1 MNRKDI
7 EKKAEK
13 LIDDLGI
20 NAIPISVDK
29 IAVHAGCQVKPFND
43 DKDGVSGVFMVKDG
57 VPMIGYNG
65 NQSPVRQRFTIAHE
79 LGHFI
84 LHNSNDPREVFVDH
98 NTFPLFRDENSSTGA
113 SIIEQ
118 QANAFAAALLM
129 PEKFVTAEI
138 KNLNLDLTDES
149 PALTELAKKFD
160 VSLMAMSIRLVNLHL
175 VHGNGSNK
183 RKTTSFG
190 NFDF

>member
-1 MNRKDI
+1 MTRKDI
-7 EKKAEK
+7 EKYAER
-13 LIDDLGI
+13 LLAELGI
-20 NAIPISVDK
+20 NEMPIPVNK
-29 IAVHAGCQVKPFND
+29 IAEHAGCQVKAFDD
-43 DKDGVSGVFMVKDG
+43 DKDGVSGVFMVNNSI
-57 VPMIGYNG
+57 PMIGYNS

-84 LHNSNDPREVFVDH
+84 LHSHNDPKEVYVDH

-113 SIIEQ
+113 SIVEQ

-129 PEKFVTAEI
+129 PERLITEEV

-149 PALTELAKKFD
+149 AELTELAKKFN
-160 VSLMAMSIRLVNLHL
+160 VSIMAMSIRLVNLHL

-183 RKTTSFG
+183 RKTTFFRDSEF
-190 NFDF
+190 

>member
-7 EKKAEK
+7 EKAAER
-13 LIDDLGI
+13 LIEALGI
-20 NAIPISVDK
+20 NETPVPVDR
-29 IAVHAGCQVKPFND
+29 IAAHAGCTVKPFDD
-43 DKDGVSGVFMVKDG
+43 DKDGVSGVFMVTNS
-57 VPMIGYNG
+57 VPTIGYNS

-84 LHNSNDPREVFVDH
+84 LHNSNDPQEVFVDH
-98 NTFPLFRDENSSTGA
+98 NTYPLFRDENSSTGA

-129 PEKFVTAEI
+129 PERLVTQEI
-138 KNLNLDLTDES
+138 KNLHLDLTDES
-149 PALTELAKKFD
+149 AELTELARKFN

-183 RKTTSFG
+183 RKTTF
-190 NFDF
+190 FRDTD